1 MPDPAK
7 SVGDIDDVL
16 ASIRRLVAEQPV
28 PARADTARATG
39 PATGGDERLVLTPA
53 LRVTDPDRPAMTAR
67 PSVAPSHDTAEAE
80 APETSGAA
88 VRDTDTDSGPDT
100 DDAATFVALDLRD
113 DGPADTAVTGAQAED
128 VPENL
133 MAEDWLIEEA
143 DDAGGDPAEAVT
155 PDLAEPGVA
164 LADPDRGPEALLD
177 GPETTETAETEEQDA
192 ADLVAPDALDAE
204 TAQALAPEPKSHT
217 TETPD
222 AEAEGPDV
230 DAAMQPTDAMAP
242 LAASWMAANDAR
254 TPETSDLALGPD
266 APDTDTDAPGTADAE
281 PRVVGENGWRPEMRL
296 FDWNASNASTAEGA
310 DGMTGRTAE
319 FESDT
324 GDANWPDET
333 AERAVLDFAAVRDTD
348 ARNDTRD
355 APADDEAADA
365 RAAFTP
371 LFSRRTTGPDAWNRS
386 EAPTS
391 DHTPGESPV
400 DASSDT
406 SDTAETLRALAAT
419 DAALAHD
426 DAETETE
433 DGTSPPAAAL
443 EADIVAADAS
453 AIPDPT
459 EPDLTVPD
467 PTEDHAPTASD
478 PAVPLSPVSFAS
490 ARDTRPD
497 TVGTVDGAAP
507 DAEPV
512 AAFAREDSALPS
524 REEPAGDATP
534 THPHSRLTV
543 LVGAGAA
550 AAGDAIP
557 SDAEGPRSDPLR
569 TAEAQTGEAQTG
581 EARTSDSRP
590 DDAPSDETDFLDEE
604 ALRRI
609 IAEVVREELQGAL
622 GERITRNVRK
632 LVRREIRLVLAADE
646 LG

>member
-16 ASIRRLVAEQPV
+16 SSIRRLVAEQPV

-143 DDAGGDPAEAVT
+143 DDAGGAAAEAVT
-155 PDLAEPGVA
+155 PDLAEPGAA
-164 LADPDRGPEALLD
+164 LADPDRGPEARLD

-222 AEAEGPDV
+222 ADAEGSDV

-266 APDTDTDAPGTADAE
+266 APDTDTDAPGTADTE
-281 PRVVGENGWRPEMRL
+281 PRVVGDERL
-296 FDWNASNASTAEGA
+296 APRDAPVRLERLEQSPRKIPTPSA
-310 DGMTGRTAE
+310 RTRRTVE

-324 GDANWPDET
+324 GDANWPDD
-333 AERAVLDFAAVRDTD
+333 AADRAVLDLAAARETD
-348 ARNDTRD
+348 ARTRCTR
-355 APADDEAADA
+355 APPGRPQADRCLGCSLHADLLA
-365 RAAFTP
+365 PHHRTP
-371 LFSRRTTGPDAWNRS
+371 
-386 EAPTS
+386 APGAS
-391 DHTPGESPV
+391 IPV
-400 DASSDT
+400 
-406 SDTAETLRALAAT
+406 EC
-419 DAALAHD
+419 
-426 DAETETE
+426 
-433 DGTSPPAAAL
+433 
-443 EADIVAADAS
+443 ADI
-453 AIPDPT
+453 
-459 EPDLTVPD
+459 
-467 PTEDHAPTASD
+467 
-478 PAVPLSPVSFAS
+478 
-490 ARDTRPD
+490 
-497 TVGTVDGAAP
+497 G
-507 DAEPV
+507 
-512 AAFAREDSALPS
+512 
-524 REEPAGDATP
+524 
-534 THPHSRLTV
+534 
-543 LVGAGAA
+543 
-550 AAGDAIP
+550 
-557 SDAEGPRSDPLR
+557 
-569 TAEAQTGEAQTG
+569 
-581 EARTSDSRP
+581 
-590 DDAPSDETDFLDEE
+590 
-604 ALRRI
+604 
-609 IAEVVREELQGAL
+609 IA
-622 GERITRNVRK
+622 
-632 LVRREIRLVLAADE
+632 
-646 LG
+646 